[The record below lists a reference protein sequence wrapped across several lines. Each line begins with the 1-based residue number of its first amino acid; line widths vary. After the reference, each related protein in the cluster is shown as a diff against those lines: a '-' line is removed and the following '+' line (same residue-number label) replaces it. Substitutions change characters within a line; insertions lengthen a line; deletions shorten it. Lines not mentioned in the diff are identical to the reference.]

1 MSKKLK
7 IIIGIVLGVL
17 VLLGVGIII
26 LINTK
31 WYKETLIRSDLR
43 KMVTEFYTLYY
54 NDNNSD
60 NKGKEFMSSHKDSG
74 LNISLKD
81 MKIYLESR
89 NTTKDYNY
97 KRLEKCNPETTT
109 IFMYPKE
116 PFEVDSVE
124 FKFELDCK

>member
-1 MSKKLK
+1 MSKKFK

-43 KMVTEFYTLYY
+43 NMVTEFYTLYY

-60 NKGKEFMSSHKDSG
+60 NKGKDFMSSHKDSG

-89 NTTKDYNY
+89 NTNKDYNY

-116 PFEVDSVE
+116 PFKVDSVD